1 MRPKNIAPEIH
12 KKRIA
17 SFDVGW
23 HSFLKNPAALKAAA
37 VNALENSSVH
47 QVTAK
52 LVKLMEIDGVGQ
64 CMSKDEAHTL
74 QLKLAKQR
82 KNRV

>member
-1 MRPKNIAPEIH
+1 MA
-12 KKRIA
+12 
-17 SFDVGW
+17 
-23 HSFLKNPAALKAAA
+23 SFLKNPAALKAAAA

-64 CMSKDEAHTL
+64 CMCRDEAHTL
-74 QLKLAKQR
+74 QLKQNKFDLWRSLEDCRRCVEPA
-82 KNRV
+82 V